1 MNPVKISTRNPN
13 LELERPPL
21 PVSPQDSFQGPRPD
35 SWWTGSSPLK
45 AGCPGLGADG
55 KLHSLRMPNLKSC
68 TRQQVLDYFQ
78 NTWALTDLL
87 FASLKSRDAFYS
99 PPYHRL
105 RHPLIFYYGHPAVL
119 YINKLRISR
128 LVEAIRPDF
137 EVLFQT
143 GVDEMSWDDLLS
155 VENSWPEVEQV
166 VEYRR
171 DVYRTVRGLIKH
183 HEGLKEGHPPITPEH
198 ELWALFM
205 GFEHERIHLE
215 TSSVLIRE
223 LPLEWVQRP
232 AQWVELA
239 ARGSHGDGK
248 AVLGRDF
255 PVNDFVAVTGDSVH
269 LGKPVDWPS
278 FGWDNEYGGRSAKVG
293 SFRVQR
299 CLVSNGEYLDFVK
312 AGGYLDPDYWSKEG
326 WEWRQFRNAKCPTF
340 WVSAGPAGMHDYR
353 LRSLFEINEM
363 PWSWPVEVNFH
374 EAKAYA
380 KWRQLRDKK
389 QYRLLTEAEHH
400 RLRAPVGDQADGFGR
415 ARPEYNLDLASGSPG
430 PVDKFARAESGVYDL
445 FGNVWQWSE
454 DTFNPLEGFQVHPIY
469 DDFSTPCFDGRH
481 QMILGGSFI
490 STGDEA
496 STWARFHFRP
506 HFFQHAGFRLVEPG
520 AGAQSDQYRGNR
532 LDVYEQDQT
541 FSQYMALHYAPAGLQ
556 MPFEGGPKEATEFP
570 VRCAMRAVELAR
582 RLGILQ
588 TAGSPGAAGRALDV
602 GCAVGRSAFELARA
616 YDSVVAID
624 GSERFIK
631 AAGEL
636 KERGR
641 LRYVLPEEGDISVE
655 EEGIVPSDVD
665 RTRVTFHVGDACDLP
680 ALGRFDLVFVA
691 NLLCRLS
698 NPRRFLDRLGNQSA
712 LVRPGGL
719 LFITTPC
726 TWMETYTPK
735 QEWLGGVE
743 KNGQPQQTFDGL
755 KAALGNEF
763 ELVAREDIHLTIR
776 EHRRKYQY
784 IVAEMTAW
792 RRRGTADAW

>member
-68 TRQQVLDYFQ
+68 TRQQVMDYFQ

-171 DVYRTVRGLIKH
+171 DVYRTVLGLIKH

-255 PVNDFVAVTGDSVH
+255 PVNDFVAVAGDSVQ

-299 CLVSNGEYLDFVK
+299 CLVSNG
-312 AGGYLDPDYWSKEG
+312 
-326 WEWRQFRNAKCPTF
+326 
-340 WVSAGPAGMHDYR
+340 
-353 LRSLFEINEM
+353 
-363 PWSWPVEVNFH
+363 
-374 EAKAYA
+374 
-380 KWRQLRDKK
+380 
-389 QYRLLTEAEHH
+389 
-400 RLRAPVGDQADGFGR
+400 
-415 ARPEYNLDLASGSPG
+415 
-430 PVDKFARAESGVYDL
+430 
-445 FGNVWQWSE
+445 
-454 DTFNPLEGFQVHPIY
+454 
-469 DDFSTPCFDGRH
+469 
-481 QMILGGSFI
+481 
-490 STGDEA
+490 
-496 STWARFHFRP
+496 
-506 HFFQHAGFRLVEPG
+506 
-520 AGAQSDQYRGNR
+520 
-532 LDVYEQDQT
+532 
-541 FSQYMALHYAPAGLQ
+541 
-556 MPFEGGPKEATEFP
+556 
-570 VRCAMRAVELAR
+570 
-582 RLGILQ
+582 
-588 TAGSPGAAGRALDV
+588 
-602 GCAVGRSAFELARA
+602 
-616 YDSVVAID
+616 
-624 GSERFIK
+624 
-631 AAGEL
+631 
-636 KERGR
+636 
-641 LRYVLPEEGDISVE
+641 
-655 EEGIVPSDVD
+655 
-665 RTRVTFHVGDACDLP
+665 
-680 ALGRFDLVFVA
+680 
-691 NLLCRLS
+691 
-698 NPRRFLDRLGNQSA
+698 
-712 LVRPGGL
+712 
-719 LFITTPC
+719 
-726 TWMETYTPK
+726 
-735 QEWLGGVE
+735 
-743 KNGQPQQTFDGL
+743 
-755 KAALGNEF
+755 
-763 ELVAREDIHLTIR
+763 
-776 EHRRKYQY
+776 
-784 IVAEMTAW
+784 
-792 RRRGTADAW
+792 